1 MIRGTASRRITGA
14 LREWE
19 PYVRGA
25 CVHAMLPQLWRSLGR
40 ALVALWQQCVL
51 RGARLRRGARAILH
65 DRRPAKT
72 VCDCCDDGQIP
83 LTLATGLKGFCSIGP
98 I

>member
-1 MIRGTASRRITGA
+1 MGT
-14 LREWE
+14 L
-19 PYVRGA
+19 RGA
-25 CVHAMLPQLWRSLGR
+25 CVQAMLWHSLGR
-40 ALVALWQQCVL
+40 ALVTLWQQCLL

-65 DRRPAKT
+65 DRRPAKM
-72 VCDCCDDGQIP
+72 VCDCCDDGEMT